1 MSTKADI
8 VWNIAIKLG
17 VEAPKMSTGS
27 TEPREIF
34 EIVNETLG
42 LGIDGRLTKPDM
54 ARQIVEAAGM
64 TVERSL
70 RVQRRHSHEG
80 RPRGSAR
87 GRQRTS
93 LRDGRLAGRARG
105 RPVTAVRRRTITSRL
120 ESQ

>member
-34 EIVNETLG
+34 EIVNDRLG
-42 LGIDGRLTKPDM
+42 LGIDSRITKPDM

-64 TVERSL
+64 TWNAHYES
-70 RVQRRHSHEG
+70 SG
-80 RPRGSAR
+80 G
-87 GRQRTS
+87 T
-93 LRDGRLAGRARG
+93 
-105 RPVTAVRRRTITSRL
+105 VTKVGLEAVL
-120 ESQ
+120 EAVAHFVA